1 MKNNTYC
8 DGPGS
13 DAASELPDE
22 TVDVASSNTSLP
34 DSKPPIQPDPDS
46 AGDELPLDDLFS
58 VLRNSRRRRALRYL
72 LTKDDRAATVGE
84 LSEYIASIE
93 NDTDVTLVTSKQ
105 RKRVYIGLYQT
116 HLPKLATLG
125 VIDYERNRG
134 RVLLLDGAE
143 QFEPYLSVA
152 NTETARERW
161 AAAGLAVGHIVLVGF
176 LAVNYS
182 LLAAIISLIAGIS
195 LSTGVLFYLSGFSS
209 P

>member
-1 MKNNTYC
+1 MENKTQ
-8 DGPGS
+8 GGGS
-13 DAASELPDE
+13 GLDATGESPDE
-22 TVDVASSNTSLP
+22 TADGAPSNASLP
-34 DSKPPIQPDPDS
+34 ASKSPVRPDPDS

-84 LSEYIASIE
+84 LSEHIASIE

-134 RVLLLDGAE
+134 RVLLLDGVE

-161 AAAGLAVGHIVLVGF
+161 AAAGLAVGHIVLISF

-182 LLAAIISLIAGIS
+182 LLVAVISLIAGIS